1 MTGYDAASGT
11 CSAFP
16 LWVDNCTGQPIEAAG
31 DGVDDLPC
39 ELPASP
45 PDHPCTT
52 FTVSAAGITCGNT
65 EWKVSARVA
74 FPEIYL
80 DVRPYPATL
89 VRWPT
94 AIRNGGLPEA
104 SGSGGVNYIAYG
116 GGSPNNSREGDWQD
130 LRLTLPLRPAG
141 PMFVTLP
148 HIGDLILPNQGAT
161 GNPTMIQWEVPSHPA
176 VGGGPLAGSGE
187 WLNR

>member
-130 LRLTLPLRPAG
+130 LRLTLPLRQQDRC
-141 PMFVTLP
+141 L
-148 HIGDLILPNQGAT
+148 
-161 GNPTMIQWEVPSHPA
+161 
-176 VGGGPLAGSGE
+176 
-187 WLNR
+187 